1 MIGWI
6 LGTIGAALV
15 AVWLVDRLLCRF
27 YRWQDRIRN
36 RRVLAQAVQD
46 AEYVAA
52 QAWQDWDGQEV
63 NA

>member
-27 YRWQDRIRN
+27 YGWQDRIRN